1 MSDYNEEIDEFAPAQ
16 QDVIAPVQHENDVS
30 QPGRETPENESG
42 QPEIANPY
50 DSIIT
55 QQNEQIAALIAQNE
69 NLTNQITKLIKNGA
83 QITGTTGYKADPLAN
98 INGVSLADNEDW
110 SLEALAKDIGKRRH

>member
-16 QDVIAPVQHENDVS
+16 QDIIAPVQPENDVL

-83 QITGTTGYKADPLAN
+83 QITGATGYKADPLAN

-110 SLEALAKDIGKRRH
+110 SLEALAKDIGKRKH